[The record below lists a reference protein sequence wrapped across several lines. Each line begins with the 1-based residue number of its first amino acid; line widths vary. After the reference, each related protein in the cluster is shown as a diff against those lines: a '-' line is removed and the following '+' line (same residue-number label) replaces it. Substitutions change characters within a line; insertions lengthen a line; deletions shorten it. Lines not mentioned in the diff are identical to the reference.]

1 MRYIYTLYYYIVF
14 CANVRS
20 VYTRTFDVAI
30 SGSKSWLVAGLP
42 SFHRVTGGRTKM
54 ACGGNPN
61 NCKKGKR
68 KKSHLRMRGEAM
80 IRCNVDG
87 LVVFAMRQDP
97 CSRIHSSIPAGS
109 KGIRSSS
116 AASSLLNRA
125 F

>member
-1 MRYIYTLYYYIVF
+1 M
-14 CANVRS
+14 
-20 VYTRTFDVAI
+20 RTFDVAI
-30 SGSKSWLVAGLP
+30 FGSKSWLVAGLP

-61 NCKKGKR
+61 KKGKK
-68 KKSHLRMRGEAM
+68 KKSHLRMKRKAM

-87 LVVFAMRQDP
+87 LVAFAMRQDP

-109 KGIRSSS
+109 NDIRSSND
-116 AASSLLNRA
+116 ASFLLNRA